1 MAAASCLERC
11 WARQNAKLLLL
22 VFYLL
27 WLQKSQA
34 LSRLNTELQ
43 WFTQNKQIQYK
54 SCKLREIMRWCP
66 DAISVYIRFDCVVL
80 HVRCVD
86 HHNARE
92 ALHFLS
98 LLSNNSSVR
107 TIMWLILKAY
117 PIAWRVCAHER
128 RPEGQP
134 NVIVIERAHA
144 SSQRQGNSSTWAL
157 TLRYALLLPCHNQS
171 FDRHG

>member
-11 WARQNAKLLLL
+11 WARQNAKLLLLL

-66 DAISVYIRFDCVVL
+66 DAISVYIRFDCVVKCNCDWTCTRIKPKTRKL
-80 HVRCVD
+80 LNLSTHPALCPAFAVPQSIFWSPWLAGEDAATLQQVKSSKALPRFRCHMFVSCE
-86 HHNARE
+86 N
-92 ALHFLS
+92 
-98 LLSNNSSVR
+98 
-107 TIMWLILKAY
+107 
-117 PIAWRVCAHER
+117 
-128 RPEGQP
+128 
-134 NVIVIERAHA
+134 
-144 SSQRQGNSSTWAL
+144 
-157 TLRYALLLPCHNQS
+157 
-171 FDRHG
+171 